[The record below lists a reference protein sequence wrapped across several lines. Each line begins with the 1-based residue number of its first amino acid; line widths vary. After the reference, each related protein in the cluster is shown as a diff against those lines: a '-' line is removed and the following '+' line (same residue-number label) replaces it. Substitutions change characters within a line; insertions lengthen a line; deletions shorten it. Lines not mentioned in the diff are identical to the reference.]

1 MVHTFEILY
10 ILNRQEARY
19 CAYKLNQRVNV
30 ADRIQREDIQNFL
43 HIAPMRRN
51 SIGLH
56 FKGLRI
62 PGILQIDLLKYKRE
76 PGYFFLYITIEPEV
90 LLTGENTLDVYWCS
104 FPNMKE
110 LQTKYA
116 EAVYTLLPR
125 AFEGRP
131 PLYQVRFQDQK
142 KFHPVEISFG
152 GLFMIPF
159 LGLSI
164 LSRIDFCANY
174 KLENAALYVEM
185 IRKSYYHTRKKNVK
199 FKNLNPFS
207 ENKSNDTLFYDKT
220 SGFCI
225 YDKYNKM
232 MDSRKDRMHNIAQI
246 REDAKDV
253 IRIERPFYKISKP
266 KLYSLTGLRV
276 PKAEEGREAPLKL
289 GPLPFLCIEE
299 IGLNTIFKEYIRCVL
314 GIKATQKYDMVNR
327 QSFKWVSLKRFVRE
341 MDRLYKVGRITKRRH
356 DTVLKMAYATS
367 EARSVKRAVHNC
379 NAGTHIWW
387 GHDEE
392 ENKIRIPF
400 RRSAD
405 RFKDMWQKMYE
416 LGMML
421 FRIPDDREVA
431 GVENNEWEAKELD
444 ANFIFDVNANMVAIG
459 TMLDEET
466 SSYFDFLPYQ
476 FVRGR
481 GLDTDDP
488 LEIRQN
494 YDEILSRIYYHFG
507 KYIEESRKELERKN
521 NLRNKNGRS

>member
-232 MDSRKDRMHNIAQI
+232 MDSRKDRMRNIAQI

-299 IGLNTIFKEYIRCVL
+299 IGLDTIFKEYIRCVL
-314 GIKATQKYDMVNR
+314 GIKSTQKYDMVNR

-341 MDRLYKVGRITKRRH
+341 MDRLYEAGRITKRRH

>member
-10 ILNRQEARY
+10 ILSSRFETMY
-19 CAYKLNQRVNV
+19 CAYKLNQRVN
-30 ADRIQREDIQNFL
+30 AANRISSEDIQTFL
-43 HIAPMRRN
+43 NSVPTRKN

-62 PGILQIDLLKYKRE
+62 PGILQIDLLKYKNA
-76 PGYFFLYITIEPEV
+76 PGSVFLYITIEAEV

-104 FPNMKE
+104 FTNMKE

-116 EAVYTLLPR
+116 EAIYTLFPR
-125 AFEGRP
+125 AFEGKP
-131 PLYQVRFQDQK
+131 PLSQVRFYDQK
-142 KFHPVEISFG
+142 KIHPIEIRFG
-152 GLFMIPF
+152 GLFMIPY

-164 LSRIDFCANY
+164 LSRIDFCTNY
-174 KLENAALYVEM
+174 KLDNATLYVEM
-185 IRKSYYHTRKKNVK
+185 IRKSYYHTRKKNIK

-207 ENKSNDTLFYDKT
+207 ENKSNDALFYDKT

-276 PKAEEGREAPLKL
+276 PKAVEGREAPLKL

-299 IGLNTIFKEYIRCVL
+299 IGLDTIFREYIRCVL
-314 GIKATQKYDMVNR
+314 GIKSTQKYDMVNR
-327 QSFKWVSLKRFVRE
+327 QDFKWVSLKRFVRE
-341 MDRLYKVGRITKRRH
+341 MDRLYKAGRITKRRH

-367 EARSVKRAVHNC
+367 EARSVKKAVKNC
-379 NAGTHIWW
+379 DAGTHIWW

-392 ENKIRIPF
+392 GNKIRIPF
-400 RRSAD
+400 RRAAD
-405 RFKDMWQKMYE
+405 RFKDMWHKMYE
-416 LGMML
+416 FGMML
-421 FRIPDDREVA
+421 FRIPDDREVV
-431 GVENNEWEAKELD
+431 GVENNDWEAKELD

-459 TMLDEET
+459 AMLDKEP

-476 FVRGR
+476 FVKGR

-494 YDEILSRIYYHFG
+494 YDEVLSRIYHHFE
-507 KYIEESRKELERKN
+507 KYIEESRIAFERKN
-521 NLRNKNGRS
+521 NKK